1 MNSKSFSKYELKC
14 NKDILPGNKSI
25 NGKNILEKYNEQ
37 INFVDYELNSFSYND
52 AKKYDKRAFF
62 SYYFSLIKTK
72 QLLIFSFCPMK
83 DYNSRIIKIDLFFLS
98 FAIYCFINC
107 IFFDEPTIHRIYKD
121 EGIYNFNFLIPHILY
136 SFIASQTL
144 FTIIKYLSLSEKNI
158 CEIKK
163 EKSVELAND
172 KVSDVK
178 KCLVIKY
185 ICFFGISL
193 LFLFF
198 FWYYLSSFG
207 AVYQNTQIFLS
218 KNILISFAFSLFYP
232 FIINILPGVLRI
244 YSLNNPNRICLFKLS
259 KIIQYI

>member
-1 MNSKSFSKYELKC
+1 MVK
-14 NKDILPGNKSI
+14 I
-25 NGKNILEKYNEQ
+25 N
-37 INFVDYELNSFSYND
+37 
-52 AKKYDKRAFF
+52 
-62 SYYFSLIKTK
+62 
-72 QLLIFSFCPMK
+72 
-83 DYNSRIIKIDLFFLS
+83 LFFL
-98 FAIYCFINC
+98 FFCIYYFINAL
-107 IFFDEPTIHRIYKD
+107 FFNEKVIHKIY
-121 EGIYNFNFLIPHILY
+121 EQQGIYNFIYLIPFILY
-136 SFIASQTL
+136 SFIISH
-144 FTIIKYLSLSEKNI
+144 FIFIIVKYFSLSEKNI

-163 EKSVELAND
+163 EKSVELEND
-172 KVSDVK
+172 KILDVK